1 MALRSFPNRYLF
13 SLHSKVTSLFSIR
26 YILEIIFTCE
36 FLGRS
41 VAALAAASFL
51 PSAFSC
57 TGKSVAAPAPVD
69 TAAEAG
75 KVNSKFGGVQIGTIT
90 YSWRSM
96 PGGLENIIK
105 YCQEANIS
113 SIELMG
119 GDLEAYLGAPENP
132 MMKFFRRQA
141 SQPAAKPGEK
151 PAAPRRMGP
160 PKFTPE
166 QQAEIDKYKEEV
178 KAWRLGL
185 DLSKVEGARKLLSD
199 AGISVHI
206 VKMQPSGMGSDEEVD
221 YAFKVAKAMGA
232 KAVTDEINLE
242 TAKRVAPFAEKHGMY
257 MAFHNHMQ
265 YAEEGFSCDP
275 ILAISPSIMLNFD
288 AGHFFG
294 STGIHPNEMIK
305 KYHDRIYS
313 IHLKDKTGPTTG
325 DQPNTNQVWGQ
336 GEMPLEDVLLLIK
349 QEKWPIYCDIELE
362 YDIKPWSDSVKE
374 VGTCVKYARQILM

>member
-1 MALRSFPNRYLF
+1 MNKDVNNGQSRR
-13 SLHSKVTSLFSIR
+13 
-26 YILEIIFTCE
+26 E

-132 MMKFFRRQA
+132 MMKFFRQQA

-166 QQAEIDKYKEEV
+166 QQAEIDKYKEAV

-199 AGISVHI
+199 AGISAHI
-206 VKMQPSGMGSDEEVD
+206 VKMEPSRMGSDEEID

-257 MAFHNHMQ
+257 MAF
-265 YAEEGFSCDP
+265 P
-275 ILAISPSIMLNFD
+275 
-288 AGHFFG
+288 
-294 STGIHPNEMIK
+294 
-305 KYHDRIYS
+305 
-313 IHLKDKTGPTTG
+313 
-325 DQPNTNQVWGQ
+325 
-336 GEMPLEDVLLLIK
+336 
-349 QEKWPIYCDIELE
+349 
-362 YDIKPWSDSVKE
+362 
-374 VGTCVKYARQILM
+374 

>member
-1 MALRSFPNRYLF
+1 MNKDVNNGQSRR
-13 SLHSKVTSLFSIR
+13 
-26 YILEIIFTCE
+26 E

-132 MMKFFRRQA
+132 MMKFFRQQA
-141 SQPAAKPGEK
+141 PQPAAKPGEK

-166 QQAEIDKYKEEV
+166 QQAELANVVRFAIDRSRLTKEHLDYVIAAV
-178 KAWRLGL
+178 KALYEDRESIPNMRIVWGH
-185 DLSKVEGARKLLSD
+185 KLPMR
-199 AGISVHI
+199 HFH
-206 VKMQPSGMGSDEEVD
+206 
-221 YAFKVAKAMGA
+221 AF
-232 KAVTDEINLE
+232 LE
-242 TAKRVAPFAEKHGMY
+242 PY
-257 MAFHNHMQ
+257 
-265 YAEEGFSCDP
+265 
-275 ILAISPSIMLNFD
+275 
-288 AGHFFG
+288 
-294 STGIHPNEMIK
+294 PNE
-305 KYHDRIYS
+305 
-313 IHLKDKTGPTTG
+313 
-325 DQPNTNQVWGQ
+325 
-336 GEMPLEDVLLLIK
+336 
-349 QEKWPIYCDIELE
+349 EK
-362 YDIKPWSDSVKE
+362 
-374 VGTCVKYARQILM
+374 

>member
-1 MALRSFPNRYLF
+1 MNKNKGQSRRD
-13 SLHSKVTSLFSIR
+13 
-26 YILEIIFTCE
+26 

-57 TGKSVAAPAPVD
+57 SGKSEPVPAPVD
-69 TAAEAG
+69 VAEAG

-96 PGGLENIIK
+96 PGGLLNIIK

-119 GDLEAYLGAPENP
+119 SDLEAYLGAPENP

-141 SQPAAKPGEK
+141 PPATKPGEK
-151 PAAPRRMGP
+151 APAPAPRRMGP

-178 KAWRLGL
+178 KAWRLAL
-185 DLSKVEGARKLLSD
+185 DLSKVEGARKLLND
-199 AGISVHI
+199 AGISAHI
-206 VKMQPSGMGSDEEVD
+206 VKMEPSRMGSDEEID

-232 KAVTDEINLE
+232 KAVTDEISLE
-242 TAKRVAPFAEKHGMY
+242 TAKRVAPFAEKNGMY

-275 ILAISPSIMLNFD
+275 ILAVSPAIMLNFD

-325 DQPNTNQVWGQ
+325 EQPNANQVWGQ
-336 GEMPLEDVLLLIK
+336 GEMPIADVLLLIK

-374 VGTCVKYARQILM
+374 VATCVKYARQILM

>member
-1 MALRSFPNRYLF
+1 MENLVKKAKAGDSGAFAQLIRMNTQSMYKVAWAYLKNDEDVADAIQETILKCYEKLSTLKKDSYFKTWMIRILINNCNEMLRHKGRVFP
-13 SLHSKVTSLFSIR
+13 TM
-26 YILEIIFTCE
+26 EMEEGIFE
-36 FLGRS
+36 
-41 VAALAAASFL
+41 
-51 PSAFSC
+51 
-57 TGKSVAAPAPVD
+57 D
-69 TAAEAG
+69 
-75 KVNSKFGGVQIGTIT
+75 
-90 YSWRSM
+90 
-96 PGGLENIIK
+96 
-105 YCQEANIS
+105 
-113 SIELMG
+113 
-119 GDLEAYLGAPENP
+119 DLEAYLGAPENP
-132 MMKFFRRQA
+132 MMKFFRQQA

-185 DLSKVEGARKLLSD
+185 DLSKVEGARKLLNE
-199 AGISVHI
+199 AGISAHI
-206 VKMQPSGMGSDEEVD
+206 VKMEPSRMGSDEEID

-275 ILAISPSIMLNFD
+275 ILAVSPSIMLNFD

>member
-1 MALRSFPNRYLF
+1 MNKDVNNGQSRR
-13 SLHSKVTSLFSIR
+13 
-26 YILEIIFTCE
+26 E

-132 MMKFFRRQA
+132 MMKFFRQQA
-141 SQPAAKPGEK
+141 PQPAA
-151 PAAPRRMGP
+151 
-160 PKFTPE
+160 
-166 QQAEIDKYKEEV
+166 
-178 KAWRLGL
+178 
-185 DLSKVEGARKLLSD
+185 VEGARKLLSD

>member
-1 MALRSFPNRYLF
+1 MNKDVNNGQSRR
-13 SLHSKVTSLFSIR
+13 
-26 YILEIIFTCE
+26 E

-119 GDLEAYLGAPENP
+119 GDLEADLGAPENP

-232 KAVTDEINLE
+232 QVVVVDINDERLKLAKETGADQVVNTRGMSQEEAVQAILNAMGGKGAHHMVEATAVPSAIKTAMLAVRGGGQVAQAAVANEIN
-242 TAKRVAPFAEKHGMY
+242 
-257 MAFHNHMQ
+257 
-265 YAEEGFSCDP
+265 
-275 ILAISPSIMLNFD
+275 FD
-288 AGHFFG
+288 SWFFG
-294 STGIHPNEMIK
+294 PVDSKIITFIRMGNVSNDIIIPVICDLYK
-305 KYHDRIYS
+305 K
-313 IHLKDKTGPTTG
+313 
-325 DQPNTNQVWGQ
+325 GQ
-336 GEMPLEDVLLLIK
+336 FPLEKIITYYKFEDILQAMDDCVSGKVIKPVLLF
-349 QEKWPIYCDIELE
+349 D
-362 YDIKPWSDSVKE
+362 
-374 VGTCVKYARQILM
+374 

>member
-1 MALRSFPNRYLF
+1 M
-13 SLHSKVTSLFSIR
+13 SKDVNNGQSR
-26 YILEIIFTCE
+26 RE

-132 MMKFFRRQA
+132 VMKFFRQQA
-141 SQPAAKPGEK
+141 PQPAAKPGEK

-185 DLSKVEGARKLLSD
+185 DLSKVEGARKLLNE
-199 AGISVHI
+199 AGISAHI
-206 VKMQPSGMGSDEEVD
+206 VKMEPSRMGSDEEID
-221 YAFKVAKAMGA
+221 YAFKVAKAMGREA
-232 KAVTDEINLE
+232 WDV
-242 TAKRVAPFAEKHGMY
+242 Y
-257 MAFHNHMQ
+257 
-265 YAEEGFSCDP
+265 GFP
-275 ILAISPSIMLNFD
+275 
-288 AGHFFG
+288 
-294 STGIHPNEMIK
+294 
-305 KYHDRIYS
+305 
-313 IHLKDKTGPTTG
+313 
-325 DQPNTNQVWGQ
+325 
-336 GEMPLEDVLLLIK
+336 
-349 QEKWPIYCDIELE
+349 
-362 YDIKPWSDSVKE
+362 
-374 VGTCVKYARQILM
+374 

>member
-1 MALRSFPNRYLF
+1 M
-13 SLHSKVTSLFSIR
+13 SKDVNNGQSR
-26 YILEIIFTCE
+26 RE

-132 MMKFFRRQA
+132 MMKFFRQQA

-166 QQAEIDKYKEEV
+166 QQAELANVVRFAIDRSRLTKEHLDYVIAAV
-178 KAWRLGL
+178 KALYEDRESIPNMRIVWGH
-185 DLSKVEGARKLLSD
+185 KLPMR
-199 AGISVHI
+199 HFH
-206 VKMQPSGMGSDEEVD
+206 
-221 YAFKVAKAMGA
+221 AF
-232 KAVTDEINLE
+232 LE
-242 TAKRVAPFAEKHGMY
+242 PY
-257 MAFHNHMQ
+257 
-265 YAEEGFSCDP
+265 
-275 ILAISPSIMLNFD
+275 
-288 AGHFFG
+288 
-294 STGIHPNEMIK
+294 PNE
-305 KYHDRIYS
+305 
-313 IHLKDKTGPTTG
+313 DK
-325 DQPNTNQVWGQ
+325 
-336 GEMPLEDVLLLIK
+336 
-349 QEKWPIYCDIELE
+349 
-362 YDIKPWSDSVKE
+362 
-374 VGTCVKYARQILM
+374 

>member
-1 MALRSFPNRYLF
+1 MVMNKDVNNGQSRR
-13 SLHSKVTSLFSIR
+13 
-26 YILEIIFTCE
+26 E

-166 QQAEIDKYKEEV
+166 QQAELANVVRFAIDRSRLTKEHLDYVIAAV
-178 KAWRLGL
+178 KALYEDRESIPNMRIVWGH
-185 DLSKVEGARKLLSD
+185 KLPMR
-199 AGISVHI
+199 HFH
-206 VKMQPSGMGSDEEVD
+206 
-221 YAFKVAKAMGA
+221 AF
-232 KAVTDEINLE
+232 LE
-242 TAKRVAPFAEKHGMY
+242 PY
-257 MAFHNHMQ
+257 
-265 YAEEGFSCDP
+265 
-275 ILAISPSIMLNFD
+275 
-288 AGHFFG
+288 
-294 STGIHPNEMIK
+294 PNE
-305 KYHDRIYS
+305 
-313 IHLKDKTGPTTG
+313 
-325 DQPNTNQVWGQ
+325 
-336 GEMPLEDVLLLIK
+336 
-349 QEKWPIYCDIELE
+349 EK
-362 YDIKPWSDSVKE
+362 
-374 VGTCVKYARQILM
+374 

>member
-1 MALRSFPNRYLF
+1 MNKDVNNGQSRR
-13 SLHSKVTSLFSIR
+13 
-26 YILEIIFTCE
+26 E

-57 TGKSVAAPAPVD
+57 TGRVWRLPLRLIRRRRQARLTRSSVACKSARSLIVGVPCRVD
-69 TAAEAG
+69 
-75 KVNSKFGGVQIGTIT
+75 
-90 YSWRSM
+90 WR
-96 PGGLENIIK
+96 NIIK

-275 ILAISPSIMLNFD
+275 ILAISPSIMLNF
-288 AGHFFG
+288 
-294 STGIHPNEMIK
+294 
-305 KYHDRIYS
+305 
-313 IHLKDKTGPTTG
+313 
-325 DQPNTNQVWGQ
+325 
-336 GEMPLEDVLLLIK
+336 
-349 QEKWPIYCDIELE
+349 
-362 YDIKPWSDSVKE
+362 
-374 VGTCVKYARQILM
+374 